1 MWTEE
6 MKKFLIIDLKSTYE
20 LRYQDRLF
28 TAPDKCFTELA
39 ELGKLTVTT
48 H

>member
-28 TAPDKCFTELA
+28 MAPDKCFAELA